1 MLPAVEGFG
10 RKTTFPNDVAAAAK
24 RSMKSL
30 TAWTGSGP
38 VNTTDKLTAGGQA
51 DQPKRPT
58 LPHKALSPFSGLPQ
72 TVPKPLSTVIQI
84 VPSSANTI
92 SLIGC
97 DIKAGTKQN
106 SNHQVANPMTRT
118 NKITK
123 RVYKQIHT

>member
-38 VNTTDKLTAGGQA
+38 VNTTDKLTAWGQA

-58 LPHKALSPFSGLPQ
+58 LPHKALSPFSDLPK
-72 TVPKPLSTVIQI
+72 TGPKPVSTVIQI
-84 VPSSANTI
+84 VPSSAKTI
-92 SLIGC
+92 SLIDVTLGL
-97 DIKAGTKQN
+97 GQN
-106 SNHQVANPMTRT
+106 SINQVANP
-118 NKITK
+118 ITDLFSD
-123 RVYKQIHT
+123 Q